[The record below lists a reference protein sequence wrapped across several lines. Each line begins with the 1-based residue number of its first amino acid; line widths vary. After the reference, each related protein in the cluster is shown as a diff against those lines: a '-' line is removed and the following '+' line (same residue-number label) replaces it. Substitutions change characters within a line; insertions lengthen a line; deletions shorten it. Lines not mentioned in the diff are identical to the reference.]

1 MKNWVA
7 KGIASEVNDF
17 THEGDLLSVSEKIK
31 ELLMSYYVHSTFKK
45 TFKTCLLG
53 Y

>member
-17 THEGDLLSVSEKIK
+17 SRQDGQLPTQVLENQLTLSVSEP
-31 ELLMSYYVHSTFKK
+31 EDADFVPT
-45 TFKTCLLG
+45 T
-53 Y
+53 